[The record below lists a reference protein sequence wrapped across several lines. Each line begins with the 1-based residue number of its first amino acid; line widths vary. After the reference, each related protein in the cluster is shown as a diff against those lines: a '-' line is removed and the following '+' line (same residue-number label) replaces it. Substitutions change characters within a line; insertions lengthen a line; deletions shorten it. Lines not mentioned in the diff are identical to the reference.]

1 MKNIL
6 KKLFLLSI
14 IALMFITKSNGQ
26 DIQIFDS
33 KIFVYFSDEDSLM
46 VDDVITWD
54 DMDFYINHLPN
65 REDKTF
71 ALINMSKHNCYNRN
85 QCLRDFSM
93 THSTKFDI
101 ILIANPTLYSIGG
114 GAFENCTAIKSIYLP
129 NSLYAIGGTA
139 FKSCSFSEIVI
150 PETVTIMG
158 DYAFENNSKLKE
170 VVILGHP
177 KFNDNVFSDCPNA
190 TIFVKEEFLE
200 DFLAEHPNLKI
211 KKLK

>member
-1 MKNIL
+1 MKKIF
-6 KKLFLLSI
+6 KLLLLSI
-14 IALMFITKSNGQ
+14 ALFMLGTKSYGQ
-26 DIQIFDS
+26 EIQIIDS
-33 KIFVYFSDEDSLM
+33 KIFVQFNEEDSIL
-46 VDDVITWD
+46 VDDVISWD

-85 QCLRDFSM
+85 QCLRDFSIFN
-93 THSTKFDI
+93 STKFDI

-114 GAFENCTAIKSIYLP
+114 GAFESCTAINSIYLP

-139 FKSCSFSEIVI
+139 FKKCSFSQIVI
-150 PETVTIMG
+150 PETVTVMG
-158 DYAFENNSKLKE
+158 DYAFASNKKLKE

-190 TIFVKEEFLE
+190 TIFVKEEFLK
-200 DFLAEHPNLKI
+200 DFLTEHPNLNI
-211 KKLK
+211 KKIE